1 MNACRGNVVQECWYD
16 MLYHYSGLELD
27 IPVVTNHVRIIIVLV
42 DERRAGFKP
51 APTIDCGE
59 EGLLTS
65 GS

>member
-1 MNACRGNVVQECWYD
+1 